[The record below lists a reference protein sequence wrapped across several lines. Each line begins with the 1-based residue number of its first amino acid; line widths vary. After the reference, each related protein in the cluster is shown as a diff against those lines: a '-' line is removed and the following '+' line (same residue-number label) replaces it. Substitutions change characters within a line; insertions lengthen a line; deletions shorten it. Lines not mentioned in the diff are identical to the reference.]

1 MGLPEEEGVGQRDA
15 DGVPAQPRTRPVP
28 QRELGGLLGGGPVP
42 SPPRGVFRE
51 FRQTPARRCGETIHT
66 FLPPSRMPPEAPSS
80 QTSTSTNSHQ
90 RPHGRKNSHRAAR
103 GLCSIEK
110 TCHLQRIS

>member
-15 DGVPAQPRTRPVP
+15 DGVPAQPCTRPVP

-42 SPPRGVFRE
+42 SPPHGVFRE

-66 FLPPSRMPPEAPSS
+66 FLPPSRLLSRCLARSTAVNT
-80 QTSTSTNSHQ
+80 QTQEVMTSILT
-90 RPHGRKNSHRAAR
+90 KKKKADAA
-103 GLCSIEK
+103 GSPVQPNK
-110 TCHLQRIS
+110 HVDQ

>member
-1 MGLPEEEGVGQRDA
+1 MGLPEEEGVGQRGA

-51 FRQTPARRCGETIHT
+51 FRQTPARRCGETIHM
-66 FLPPSRMPPEAPSS
+66 FLPPSRLLSRCLARSTAVNT
-80 QTSTSTNSHQ
+80 QTQEMMTSILI
-90 RPHGRKNSHRAAR
+90 KKKKADAA
-103 GLCSIEK
+103 GSPVQPNK
-110 TCHLQRIS
+110 HVDQ

>member
-42 SPPRGVFRE
+42 SPPHGVFRE
-51 FRQTPARRCGETIHT
+51 FRQTPARRCGETIHM
-66 FLPPSRMPPEAPSS
+66 FLPPSRLLSRCLARSTAVNT
-80 QTSTSTNSHQ
+80 QTQEVMTSILI
-90 RPHGRKNSHRAAR
+90 KKKKADAA
-103 GLCSIEK
+103 GSPVQPNK
-110 TCHLQRIS
+110 HVDQ